1 MPVGVAV
8 VDPEDPGFAL
18 DPTIAKLNVY
28 YRHYDKDNSYVLK
41 YTDLAADGIECGD
54 DTFFTSMDSQEKIA
68 LGQ

>member
-28 YRHYDKDNSYVLK
+28 YRHYDKDNSFVLK
-41 YTDLAADGIECGD
+41 YTD
-54 DTFFTSMDSQEKIA
+54 
-68 LGQ
+68 